1 MIEDWFYKKDEKEY
15 LVIIEHTK
23 FSSINNKYI
32 QHLVCSLLE
41 TDTSEL
47 LEK

>member
-15 LVIIEHTK
+15 LEHTK